1 MLTHN
6 ACVPKLWA
14 AGSTKEHIMEVIVKK
29 WGNSAAVR
37 IPASVMAA
45 AHVDLDQAVEVREE
59 QGRIVIEPVRRK
71 VYKLDE
77 LLGGITGKNLH
88 EPVDFGSPEGKEAW

>member
-1 MLTHN
+1 
-6 ACVPKLWA
+6 
-14 AGSTKEHIMEVIVKK
+14 MEVIIKK

-45 AHVDLDQAVEVREE
+45 AQLTLDQPVEVREE

-71 VYKLDE
+71 EYKLEE
-77 LLGGITGKNLH
+77 LLGGITAKNQH
-88 EPVDFGSPEGKEAW
+88 KPVDTGTPVGKEVW

>member
-1 MLTHN
+1 
-6 ACVPKLWA
+6 
-14 AGSTKEHIMEVIVKK
+14 MEVTVKK

-45 AHVDLDQAVEVREE
+45 AHVDLNQAVEVREE

-71 VYKLDE
+71 AYKLDT
-77 LLGGITGKNLH
+77 LLGGITGKNQH
-88 EPVDFGSPEGKEAW
+88 KPIDTGEPVGKEIW

>member
-1 MLTHN
+1 
-6 ACVPKLWA
+6 
-14 AGSTKEHIMEVIVKK
+14 MEVIVKK

-37 IPASVMAA
+37 IPASVMVA
-45 AHVDLDQAVEVREE
+45 AHVALDQAVEVREE

-88 EPVDFGSPEGKEAW
+88 ESVDTGEPVGKEVW